1 MWPAERHS
9 MFWTSLPEVS
19 GGEMLD
25 TQEEQWHGV
34 GRRTMAGVFS
44 LDRPGI
50 FWLLLVLLFW
60 LWFAS
65 ESLCRGSLTQRCGRG
80 ESAIRGRAVG
90 FRVGHREGH
99 WAGHWGRW
107 RQQEG
112 AWHFALAAPVRLQ
125 TTQKG
130 SGGRHATI
138 RRQGMKRTQLR
149 RPAPKN
155 IHDGGG
161 RQKRGRGGVWEKQA
175 KEWWMWTENCM
186 EVWKIIITTGL
197 IGVGARAWGERIHGG
212 VFHGEWK
219 RKVSTLIGWV
229 QPEDGKKW
237 KKPWENTCLHKHH
250 TTNNA
255 STKQPTWTKKKQSK
269 KTARDENRNTM
280 TPIQGYAGLITLVL
294 MVQPL
299 RELGGAKTIKNKGTI
314 EGIGERGH

>member
-1 MWPAERHS
+1 MWPAECHG
-9 MFWTSLPEVS
+9 MFWTSLPVVS
-19 GGEMLD
+19 GGEMSD

-60 LWFAS
+60 LWFGS

-138 RRQGMKRTQLR
+138 RGQGMKRTQLR
-149 RPAPKN
+149 RPGPKN
-155 IHDGGG
+155 IHDGRGGG
-161 RQKRGRGGVWEKQA
+161 RKEGEEVCGGKTSKGMMNVDGKLYGSVENNNHHGIDRSGCWSSRWKDPQGGGVPWWVEEESEHTDWLVGFSRKMARNEK
-175 KEWWMWTENCM
+175 NHG
-186 EVWKIIITTGL
+186 KILVYTSTTPPTMPAPNNRL
-197 IGVGARAWGERIHGG
+197 ER
-212 VFHGEWK
+212 K
-219 RKVSTLIGWV
+219 R
-229 QPEDGKKW
+229 
-237 KKPWENTCLHKHH
+237 
-250 TTNNA
+250 
-255 STKQPTWTKKKQSK
+255 
-269 KTARDENRNTM
+269 
-280 TPIQGYAGLITLVL
+280 
-294 MVQPL
+294 
-299 RELGGAKTIKNKGTI
+299 
-314 EGIGERGH
+314 